1 MRTDDLVA
9 MLSTGNGTVK
19 PGAAARRYSVA
30 IGLGALAAA
39 LLMAMLLGVRHDLGQ
54 ATAHPMFWVKLGYVA
69 SLALASVFAV
79 SRLSRPGLGLT
90 EAAIALAAPVL
101 LIWALAAIALIGS
114 GATEREDLLFGRTW
128 SSCPFLI
135 AALSVPM
142 LVAVMWAMKGL
153 APTRLRIAGAA
164 AGLASGAIGAVL
176 YSLHCTEM
184 GAPFLASWYLV
195 GMLIPTAVGT
205 LLGPRILRW

>member
-9 MLSTGNGTVK
+9 MLSTGNGAVQR
-19 PGAAARRYSVA
+19 GAAARRYSVA
-30 IGLGALAAA
+30 IGLGALGAA

-54 ATAHPMFWVKLGYVA
+54 ATSHPMFWVKLGYVA

-79 SRLSRPGLGLT
+79 SRLSRPGLDLKQ
-90 EAAIALAAPVL
+90 AAIALATPVL
-101 LIWALAAIALIGS
+101 LIWTLAVIALTGS
-114 GATEREDLLFGRTW
+114 SPTEREALLFGRTW

-135 AALSVPM
+135 AVLSVPIF
-142 LVAVMWAMKGL
+142 VAVMWAIKGL
-153 APTRLRIAGAA
+153 APTRLRLAGAA

-195 GMLIPTAVGT
+195 GMLIPTAFGT